1 MSINSRMDKQNSGY
15 SQMEYNTAMKWTIYN
30 YWQKHKLIS
39 QTESWVKKARYK
51 IVWYCMIS
59 FI

>member
-39 QTESWVKKARYK
+39 QTESWVKKDTK
-51 IVWYCMIS
+51 
-59 FI
+59 